1 MEEWDIPNE
10 DDFESRY
17 ADELEMLDDFDGE
30 DFAPPSKK
38 SLNFQDTKKADTN
51 GVTDDIVNTSKDAE
65 QAKSKKR
72 DCDEM
77 FLPLS
82 DDEDE
87 VVGRQDETSS
97 LAPGLYIVI

>member
-1 MEEWDIPNE
+1 MFICIT
-10 DDFESRY
+10 
-17 ADELEMLDDFDGE
+17 

-38 SLNFQDTKKADTN
+38 SLNFHDDKKAVTN
-51 GVTDDIVNTSKDAE
+51 GVTVNNVCTNKATE
-65 QAKSKKR
+65 QTKSKKR

-87 VVGRQDETSS
+87 DACGQDEVTSV
-97 LAPGLYIVI
+97 APGLLLATDSNDVTCMARF

>member
-1 MEEWDIPNE
+1 
-10 DDFESRY
+10 
-17 ADELEMLDDFDGE
+17 MLDLTCQFPSVII

-38 SLNFQDTKKADTN
+38 SLNFHDTKTAGTN
-51 GVTDDIVNTSKDAE
+51 GVTEDIIYTSKDAE
-65 QAKSKKR
+65 QAKPKKR

-87 VVGRQDETSS
+87 VIGGQDEPSS
-97 LAPGLYIVI
+97 PSPGLY